1 MDDSSL
7 TWDDG
12 ALVTIDQRG
21 LPHEVRELRLTTV
34 DQVID
39 AITTLAIRGA
49 PAIGIAGAFGVVIAT
64 RAHTRPFAPAVA
76 QPDTSAPDES
86 GSTNTASGV
95 GTGAV
100 GASDE
105 TGPTNTAS
113 TIGAGDTPGK
123 NEPTNTPP
131 SVEAGAVDAPGKT
144 GSANARPS
152 IRAAAVDAPDESGS
166 TNTAST
172 DAVTLDRHDELAVR
186 AGEDNRLLGSTRE
199 VVDVAAVQADADR
212 IAAARPTAVNLAW
225 AVSRVRTRIAEGA
238 DAVLAE
244 TLDLLAEDAR
254 VNRAAATHAAD
265 LVQQLCGARSLR
277 LLTHC
282 NTGRL
287 ATSAVGTAI
296 GALRVLHERGVVTDV
311 IVDETRPLLQ
321 GARLTAWELAEAG
334 IPHRLTIDS
343 AAAWAMATGQVDAVL
358 VGADRIT
365 ANGDVANKIGTFGLA
380 LAARHHGIPFIVV
393 APESTRDTAMAT
405 GAQIVVEQRAAAEV
419 TGFGGVEA
427 APAGTAVFNPA
438 FDVTPADLVTA
449 VVTENGVVYRNT
461 DDFDENGRAAD
472 PRAASPATPTAA
484 GAVNG
489 TAGIALASVAR
500 QLYERGWMPG
510 TAGNI
515 SVRSGDDAL
524 ITASGLSKGELTEH
538 DAVRVRIVDTT
549 AYPGQNRKPSAETSI
564 HTAVYRTRAAGAVVH
579 VHSPFATA
587 LATTAQP
594 GDTVRI
600 SGYELIKGFG
610 LDDPSTVDVPV
621 FANWPDV
628 TRIGADIEYYL
639 RENPGAAPIL
649 FITGHGIT
657 AWGDTLAQ
665 ARDRAECLEALCEL
679 IARTGRTDATPFEIG
694 PR

>member
-64 RAHTRPFAPAVA
+64 RAHT
-76 QPDTSAPDES
+76 
-86 GSTNTASGV
+86 
-95 GTGAV
+95 
-100 GASDE
+100 
-105 TGPTNTAS
+105 
-113 TIGAGDTPGK
+113 K
-123 NEPTNTPP
+123 
-131 SVEAGAVDAPGKT
+131 AVDAAT
-144 GSANARPS
+144 QAVAERPETAT
-152 IRAAAVDAPDESGS
+152 RADAAHPAAATQADDEHGRGAAEQVGQRS
-166 TNTAST
+166 A
-172 DAVTLDRHDELAVR
+172 AVSREAVR
-186 AGEDNRLLGSTRE
+186 AGLSGGG
-199 VVDVAAVQADADR
+199 VVDVAAVEAEADR

-225 AVSRVRTRIAEGA
+225 AVARVRTRIPEGA

-244 TLDLLAEDAR
+244 TLDMLAEDGR
-254 VNRAAATHAAD
+254 VNLAAATHAAD
-265 LVQQLCGARSLR
+265 LVQQLCGDRPLR

-296 GALRVLHERGVVTDV
+296 GALRVLHERGAVTDV

-405 GAQIVVEQRAAAEV
+405 GAQIVVEQRAATEV
-419 TGFGGVEA
+419 TGFGGIEA

-449 VVTENGVVYRNT
+449 VVTENGVVYRNADT
-461 DDFDENGRAAD
+461 FDGNGRAASSESD
-472 PRAASPATPTAA
+472 MA
-484 GAVNG
+484 GR
-489 TAGIALASVAR
+489 ALAAVAR

-515 SVRSGDDAL
+515 SVRSGSDDAL

-538 DAVRVRIVDTT
+538 DAVRVRVADTT
-549 AYPGQNRKPSAETSI
+549 AYPGQARKPSAETSI
-564 HTAVYRTRAAGAVVH
+564 HTAVYRTRDAGAVVH

-587 LATTAQP
+587 LATTARP
-594 GDTVRI
+594 GDTVRV

-628 TRIGADIEYYL
+628 ARIGADIEYYL

>member
-7 TWDDG
+7 IWDDG

-21 LPHEVRELRLTTV
+21 LPHEVRELRLRTV
-34 DQVID
+34 DEIIE

-64 RAHTRPFAPAVA
+64 RAHTHDGVPGET
-76 QPDTSAPDES
+76 D
-86 GSTNTASGV
+86 GSTDGILDNASSPVQSLPG
-95 GTGAV
+95 
-100 GASDE
+100 E
-105 TGPTNTAS
+105 T
-113 TIGAGDTPGK
+113 
-123 NEPTNTPP
+123 E
-131 SVEAGAVDAPGKT
+131 
-144 GSANARPS
+144 
-152 IRAAAVDAPDESGS
+152 IR
-166 TNTAST
+166 
-172 DAVTLDRHDELAVR
+172 
-186 AGEDNRLLGSTRE
+186 TRR
-199 VVDVAAVQADADR
+199 VVDVAAVQAEADR

-225 AVSRVRTRIAEGA
+225 AVDRVRGRVAEGA
-238 DAVLAE
+238 DAVLAA
-244 TLDLLAEDAR
+244 TLEMLAEDGR
-254 VNRAAATHAAD
+254 VNLAAATHAAD
-265 LVQQLCGARSLR
+265 LVQHLCGARPLR

-296 GALRVLHERGVVTDV
+296 GALRVLHERGAVEDV

-365 ANGDVANKIGTFGLA
+365 ANGDVANKIGTFTLA

-419 TGFGGVEA
+419 TGFGGVDT

-438 FDVTPADLVTA
+438 FDVTPTDLVTA
-449 VVTENGVVYRNT
+449 VVTENGVVYRNSDT
-461 DDFDENGRAAD
+461 FDEHGRAN
-472 PRAASPATPTAA
+472 AATVENTDRPLAAQGQAIAAT
-484 GAVNG
+484 
-489 TAGIALASVAR
+489 AR

-515 SVRSGDDAL
+515 SVRIDPVGAESGRVTTSGADAL
-524 ITASGLSKGELTEH
+524 VTASGLSKGELGESDTVLV
-538 DAVRVRIVDTT
+538 AIADTT
-549 AYPGQNRKPSAETSI
+549 ARPGQNRKPSAETSI
-564 HTAVYRTRAAGAVVH
+564 HTAVYRTRPAGAVVH

-587 LATTAQP
+587 LATTSARP
-594 GDTVRI
+594 GGAVTPLRI
-600 SGYELIKGFG
+600 SGFELLKGFG
-610 LDDPSTVDVPV
+610 LTDPSTVVVPV
-621 FANWPDV
+621 FPNWPDV
-628 TRIGADIEYYL
+628 GRIGTDIDTYL
-639 RENPGAAPIL
+639 RENPDAPPIL

-657 AWGDTLAQ
+657 TWGDTLAQ

-679 IARTGRTDATPFEIG
+679 IARTGRTDATPLEIG
-694 PR
+694 PT

>member
-7 TWDDG
+7 IWDDG

-21 LPHEVRELRLTTV
+21 LPHEVRELRLRTV
-34 DQVID
+34 DEIIE

-64 RAHTRPFAPAVA
+64 RAHTRDGLPAE
-76 QPDTSAPDES
+76 TG
-86 GSTNTASGV
+86 GSTDGILDNGGSPVQSLPG
-95 GTGAV
+95 
-100 GASDE
+100 E
-105 TGPTNTAS
+105 T
-113 TIGAGDTPGK
+113 
-123 NEPTNTPP
+123 E
-131 SVEAGAVDAPGKT
+131 
-144 GSANARPS
+144 
-152 IRAAAVDAPDESGS
+152 IR
-166 TNTAST
+166 
-172 DAVTLDRHDELAVR
+172 
-186 AGEDNRLLGSTRE
+186 TRR
-199 VVDVAAVQADADR
+199 VVDVATVQAEADR

-225 AVSRVRTRIAEGA
+225 AVDRVRSRVADGA

-244 TLDLLAEDAR
+244 TLEMLAEDGR
-254 VNRAAATHAAD
+254 VNLAAATHAAD
-265 LVQQLCGARSLR
+265 LVQHLCGARPLR

-296 GALRVLHERGVVTDV
+296 GALRVLHERGAVEDV

-365 ANGDVANKIGTFGLA
+365 ANGDVANKIGTFTLA

-419 TGFGGVEA
+419 TGFGGVST
-427 APAGTAVFNPA
+427 APADTAVFNPA
-438 FDVTPADLVTA
+438 FDVTPTDLVTA
-449 VVTENGVVYRNT
+449 VVTESGVVYRNS
-461 DDFDENGRAAD
+461 DEFDEQGRATIAKTGGTRPFAVPD
-472 PRAASPATPTAA
+472 RAIPTTAASEA
-484 GAVNG
+484 GTVDRTHHFPDHGKA
-489 TAGIALASVAR
+489 IADTAR
-500 QLYERGWMPG
+500 QLFDRGWMPG

-515 SVRSGDDAL
+515 SVRIDGDTL
-524 ITASGLSKGELTEH
+524 ITASGLSKGELSEG
-538 DAVRVRIVDTT
+538 DSVLVAIADTT
-549 AYPGQNRKPSAETSI
+549 PRPGQNRKPSAETSI
-564 HTAVYRTRAAGAVVH
+564 HTAVYRTRPAGAVVH

-587 LATTAQP
+587 LATTSARP
-594 GDTVRI
+594 GGAVTPLRI
-600 SGYELIKGFG
+600 SGFELLKGLG
-610 LDDPSTVDVPV
+610 LTDPSTVVIPV
-621 FANWPDV
+621 FPNWPEV
-628 TRIGADIEYYL
+628 ARIGADIDTYL
-639 RENPGAAPIL
+639 RENPDAPPIL

-657 AWGDTLAQ
+657 TWGDTLAQ

-679 IARTGRTDATPFEIG
+679 IARTGRTDATPLEIG
-694 PR
+694 PT

>member
-7 TWDDG
+7 IWDDG

-21 LPHEVRELRLTTV
+21 LPHEVRELRLGTV
-34 DQVID
+34 DEIID

-64 RAHTRPFAPAVA
+64 RA
-76 QPDTSAPDES
+76 QTS
-86 GSTNTASGV
+86 
-95 GTGAV
+95 
-100 GASDE
+100 
-105 TGPTNTAS
+105 
-113 TIGAGDTPGK
+113 
-123 NEPTNTPP
+123 
-131 SVEAGAVDAPGKT
+131 
-144 GSANARPS
+144 
-152 IRAAAVDAPDESGS
+152 
-166 TNTAST
+166 
-172 DAVTLDRHDELAVR
+172 DR
-186 AGEDNRLLGSTRE
+186 
-199 VVDVAAVQADADR
+199 VVDVAAVEAEADR

-225 AVSRVRTRIAEGA
+225 AVDRVRARIADGA

-244 TLDLLAEDAR
+244 TLDMLAEDGR
-254 VNRAAATHAAD
+254 VNLAAATHAAD
-265 LVQQLCGARSLR
+265 LVQRLCGEGPLQ

-296 GALRVLHERGVVTDV
+296 GALRVLHERGAVADV

-365 ANGDVANKIGTFGLA
+365 ANGDVANKIGTFTLA

-405 GAQIVVEQRAAAEV
+405 GAQIVVEQRAADEV
-419 TGFGGVEA
+419 TGFGGVA
-427 APAGTAVFNPA
+427 SAPAGTAVFNPA
-438 FDVTPADLVTA
+438 FDVTPTHLVTA
-449 VVTENGVVYRNT
+449 VVTENGVVYRNSDT
-461 DDFDENGRAAD
+461 FDAQGRAIA
-472 PRAASPATPTAA
+472 PTGATVATPLDSHGDIDDHRQPLAEQGRAIAA
-484 GAVNG
+484 
-489 TAGIALASVAR
+489 TAR
-500 QLYERGWMPG
+500 QLYDRGWMPG

-515 SVRSGDDAL
+515 SVRAGDDAL
-524 ITASGLSKGELTEH
+524 VTASGLSKGELTE
-538 DAVRVRIVDTT
+538 RDTVLVGVADT
-549 AYPGQNRKPSAETSI
+549 VARPGQNRKPSAETSI

-587 LATTAQP
+587 LATTAARP
-594 GDTVRI
+594 GDAVTTLRI
-600 SGYELIKGFG
+600 TGYELLKGFG
-610 LDDPSTVDVPV
+610 LRDPSTVDVPV
-621 FANWPDV
+621 FPNWPDV
-628 TRIGADIEYYL
+628 PRIGADIETYL
-639 RENPGAAPIL
+639 RDNPTAPPIL

-657 AWGDTLAQ
+657 TWGDTLAQ

-679 IARTGRTDATPFEIG
+679 IARTGRTDATPLEIG
-694 PR
+694 